1 MGIKAI
7 DKAAFD
13 VIYKEHAD
21 SVYQTALRYSGNHH
35 VSEEIMQTVFMKL
48 YMNLGEVNENA
59 VVSWMLTTA
68 KHIAINYK
76 RGLERE
82 VLKEELLYGE
92 DEEFASNVSPEDDF
106 IKKLYEEE
114 YRELA
119 ENIFAD
125 LYHLNTR
132 WYDAVTTTYFLEKPQ
147 KEVADIMGVKLEVLH
162 SMLYR
167 AKKWIKK
174 NYEEQFYHLRKE

>member
-1 MGIKAI
+1 MGIRSI
-7 DKAAFD
+7 DKAAFA
-13 VIYKEHAD
+13 VIYKEH
-21 SVYQTALRYSGNHH
+21 SNGVYQTALRYSGNHH
-35 VSEEIMQTVFMKL
+35 VAEEIMQTVFMKL

-68 KHIAINYK
+68 KHIAINYR
-76 RGLERE
+76 RGLGRE

-92 DEEFASNVSPEDDF
+92 DGAFASDFNLEDDF

-174 NYEEQFYHLRKE
+174 NYEEQFCHLREE